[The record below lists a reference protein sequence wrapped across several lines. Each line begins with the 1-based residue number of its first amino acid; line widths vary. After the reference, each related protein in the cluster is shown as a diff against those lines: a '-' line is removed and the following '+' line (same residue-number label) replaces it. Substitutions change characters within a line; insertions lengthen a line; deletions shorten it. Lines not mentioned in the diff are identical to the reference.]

1 MTTEVARRGSIP
13 KAMAWMIGLSA
24 ALFWMP
30 VVGGLI
36 AGFVGGKKAGGVF
49 PAVGAVFLPGFIF
62 FVFMLLFGGILGGLP
77 LIGQLFQAIAGLG
90 TFVLS
95 FMHVIPLLIGAVI
108 GGWTEER
115 S

>member
-1 MTTEVARRGSIP
+1 
-13 KAMAWMIGLSA
+13 MAWMIGLSA

-49 PAVGAVFLPGFIF
+49 PAVGAVLLPGFIF
-62 FVFMLLFGGILGGLP
+62 FVVMLLFGGILGGLP

-90 TFVLS
+90 SFVLS